1 MKICQALKERAR
13 PFYSLEFFP
22 PKDPAEW
29 PAFFGIVEQLT
40 ALDPLFASVT
50 CGAGGS
56 TQAYTL
62 DIASR
67 LKRDCGLEPMPHLT
81 CAGATADSLRAA
93 LDGFQ
98 RAGID
103 NVMAL
108 RGDKPR
114 SAGPDWNE
122 GDFRYAG
129 DLVRFIRES
138 GRESW
143 RESGRESRAGFG
155 VGVAAYPAPHP
166 ESPSFRSDR
175 EYLVR
180 KIRAGADL
188 VVTQLFF
195 DSREYFALVEAVRA
209 EGLDLPI
216 IPGVLPI
223 QSLASIRRTLS
234 MCGANIP
241 GALYLQL
248 EEAHAKGGTEAVK
261 EAGLAFAV
269 DQIRRLLDGGAP
281 GVHLY
286 TLNRAELCLRIADE
300 VGRL

>member
-1 MKICQALKERAR
+1 MNIAQALKERSR

-22 PKDPAEW
+22 PKDSAEW

-40 ALDPLFASVT
+40 ALDPLFVSVT

-56 TQAYTL
+56 TQSYTL

-67 LKRDCGLEPMPHLT
+67 LKRDYGLEPMPHLT
-81 CAGATADSLRAA
+81 CVGATADSLRAA
-93 LDGFQ
+93 LDGFEQ
-98 RAGID
+98 AGIS

-114 SAGPDWNE
+114 DAGPDWNE
-122 GDFRYAG
+122 GDFRHA
-129 DLVRFIRES
+129 DALVRFIRED
-138 GRESW
+138 W
-143 RESGRESRAGFG
+143 RKGRAGFG

-175 EYLVR
+175 ERLAG

-188 VVTQLFF
+188 AVTQLFF
-195 DSREYFALVEAVRA
+195 DSREYFALAEAVRA
-209 EGLDLPI
+209 AGLDLPI

>member
-1 MKICQALKERAR
+1 MKIRQILKERAR

-22 PKDPAEW
+22 PKDPAQW
-29 PAFFGIVEQLT
+29 PSFFGVVEQLR

-67 LKRDCGLEPMPHLT
+67 LKRDYGLEPMPHLT
-81 CAGATADSLRAA
+81 CVGATADSLRAA

-114 SAGPDWNE
+114 DAGPDWND
-122 GDFRYAG
+122 GDFRYA
-129 DLVRFIRES
+129 DNLVSFIRK
-138 GRESW
+138 GW
-143 RESGRESRAGFG
+143 REDQREGRGGFG

-175 EYLVR
+175 ERLVQ

-195 DSREYFALVEAVRA
+195 DSREYFALVEFVR
-209 EGLDLPI
+209 EQGLDLPV

-269 DQIRRLLDGGAP
+269 KQIRRLLDGGAP

>member
-1 MKICQALKERAR
+1 MKIRQALRGRAR

-22 PKDPAEW
+22 PKNPEEW
-29 PAFFGIVEQLT
+29 PSFFGIVEQL
-40 ALDPLFASVT
+40 AELDPLFASVT

-67 LKRDCGLEPMPHLT
+67 LKRDYGLEPMPHLT
-81 CAGATADSLRAA
+81 CVGATADSLRAA
-93 LDGFQ
+93 LDGFE

-108 RGDKPR
+108 RGDRPR
-114 SAGPDWNE
+114 DAGPDWSE
-122 GDFRYAG
+122 GEFRHAG
-129 DLVRFIRES
+129 DLVRFIREDRGQ
-138 GRESW
+138 GRTD
-143 RESGRESRAGFG
+143 FG

-175 EYLVR
+175 ERLAQ
-180 KIRAGADL
+180 KIRAGADM

-195 DSREYFALVEAVRA
+195 DSREYFALVESVR
-209 EGLDLPI
+209 ERGLDLPI

-241 GALYLQL
+241 GALYLRL
-248 EEAHAKGGTEAVK
+248 EEAHSRGGTEAVK

>member
-1 MKICQALKERAR
+1 MKIRQILEERAR

-29 PAFFGIVEQLT
+29 PSFFRVVEQLT

-56 TQAYTL
+56 TQVYTL

-81 CAGATADSLRAA
+81 CVGATADSLRAA

-103 NVMAL
+103 NIMAL

-114 SAGPDWNE
+114 DAGPDWNE
-122 GDFRYAG
+122 GRFRYA
-129 DLVRFIRES
+129 DNLVSFIRE
-138 GRESW
+138 GW
-143 RESGRESRAGFG
+143 ADFG

-175 EYLVR
+175 ERLAH

-195 DSREYFALVEAVRA
+195 DSREYFALVESVR
-209 EGLDLPI
+209 EQGLDLPI

-241 GALYLQL
+241 GALYLRL
-248 EEAHAKGGTEAVK
+248 EEAHAKVGTTAVK

>member
-1 MKICQALKERAR
+1 MKIRQGLQARRE

-22 PKDPAEW
+22 PREEAQW
-29 PAFFGIVEQLT
+29 PAFFAIADRLK

-56 TQAYTL
+56 TRSHTL
-62 DIASR
+62 EIATR
-67 LKRDCGLEPMPHLT
+67 LKQEHGLEPMPHLT
-81 CAGATADSLRAA
+81 CVGATADNLRRA
-93 LDGFQ
+93 LDDF
-98 RAGID
+98 RAAGID

-114 SAGPDWNE
+114 DAGPDWNE
-122 GDFRYAG
+122 GAFRHAE
-129 DLVRFIRES
+129 DLVRFARGE
-138 GRESW
+138 EHD
-143 RESGRESRAGFG
+143 FG
-155 VGVAAYPAPHP
+155 LGVAAYPAPHP

-175 EYLVR
+175 EHLLR
-180 KIRAGADL
+180 KIETGADL

-195 DSREYFALVEAVRA
+195 DSREYFDLVEYLRERGVTV
-209 EGLDLPI
+209 PV

-241 GALYLQL
+241 GKLYLQL
-248 EEAHAKGGTEAVK
+248 EEAHERGGTEAVK

-281 GVHLY
+281 GIHLY

>member
-1 MKICQALKERAR
+1 MNIRQILKERTR

-29 PAFFGIVEQLT
+29 PAFFGVVEQLT
-40 ALDPLFASVT
+40 ALDPVFASVT

-81 CAGATADSLRAA
+81 CVGATADSLRTA

-108 RGDKPR
+108 RGDRPR
-114 SAGPDWNE
+114 DAGPDWNE
-122 GDFRYAG
+122 GDFRYA
-129 DLVRFIRES
+129 DNLVRFIRE
-138 GRESW
+138 EW
-143 RESGRESRAGFG
+143 REHWREGHAGFG

-175 EYLVR
+175 EHLVR

-195 DSREYFALVEAVRA
+195 DSREYFALVESVR
-209 EGLDLPI
+209 EQGLDLPI

-241 GALYLQL
+241 GALYLRL

>member
-1 MKICQALKERAR
+1 MKIRQALEAR
-13 PFYSLEFFP
+13 KGPFYSLEFFP

-29 PAFFGIVEQLT
+29 PAFFGIVERLK

-56 TQAYTL
+56 TRSYTL
-62 DIASR
+62 EIASR
-67 LKRDCGLEPMPHLT
+67 LKDGYGLEPMPHLT
-81 CAGATADSLRAA
+81 CVGATADSLREA
-93 LDGFQ
+93 LDGF
-98 RAGID
+98 RAAGID

-114 SAGPDWNE
+114 DAGPDWNE
-122 GDFRYAG
+122 GTFRHAG
-129 DLVRFIRES
+129 DLVRFTRDGGYDFS
-138 GRESW
+138 
-143 RESGRESRAGFG
+143 

-175 EYLVR
+175 EHLVR
-180 KIRAGADL
+180 KIEAGADL

-195 DSREYFALVEAVRA
+195 DSREYVALVDHLREHGVTAPV
-209 EGLDLPI
+209 

-241 GALYLQL
+241 GNLYLRL
-248 EEAHAKGGTEAVK
+248 EEAHARGGTEAVK

-269 DQIRRLLDGGAP
+269 DQIKRLLDGGAP

-300 VGRL
+300 VGRF